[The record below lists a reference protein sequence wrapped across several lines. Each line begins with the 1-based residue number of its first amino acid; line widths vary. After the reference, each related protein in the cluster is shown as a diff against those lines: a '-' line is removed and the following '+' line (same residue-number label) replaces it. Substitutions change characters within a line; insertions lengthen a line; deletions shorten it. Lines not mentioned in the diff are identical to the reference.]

1 MSSSSSTI
9 GGENPQRS
17 SIPRWRLIFDDSAV
31 TQDILDHPYPGS
43 GTVED
48 PYIISWI
55 PNDPRDPMTFSEAS
69 KWGITFLV
77 SLTTLAVALASS
89 AYAGALVEIMTDF
102 HISEEVF
109 ILGISLFVI
118 GFAVGPV
125 IWSPLSEHYGRRP
138 VHIISAM
145 ALTVFCAGAAG
156 AKNIQTLII
165 LRFFAG
171 SLGSA
176 PMAVPGGVIADIFPA
191 ITRGLAGGIWAIAP
205 FLGPTIGPI
214 VGGFLGESAGW
225 RWVHGLLALFSGM
238 VWLALI
244 LLLPETHAPLL
255 MQKRA
260 RKLHQITGMEYRSG
274 LETVQTNKPMH
285 KHLLAALS
293 RPWVMLF
300 TEPIVTL
307 LSLYMAIIYGILYLF
322 FAAFPI
328 VFQKHRG
335 WSEGKTGLAFLGIM
349 VGIILSVFST
359 IFFFFRYMKKAT
371 KAAPGLLPPEARLP
385 DAFLGAVVLP
395 IGLFWFAWTNSS
407 SVHWMA
413 PIAAGVPFGY
423 GMVSVFI
430 PLFIYLIDAYTIYAA
445 SVLAANSILR
455 SIFGAVFPLF
465 TTHMFDDLGLH
476 WAASIPA
483 FLALACVPLPFLF
496 YMFGARIRARCH
508 FSAESMVFM
517 QRMLA
522 AQAAARLPE
531 ERSAL
536 RKSVLATTELSQ

>member
-1 MSSSSSTI
+1 MSSSSSNLE
-9 GGENPQRS
+9 GEKPHMS
-17 SIPRWRLIFDDSAV
+17 SIPRWRLIFDDSAI
-31 TQDILDHPYPGS
+31 TQDVIDHAYPGS
-43 GTVED
+43 GTMED
-48 PYIISWI
+48 PYILSWI
-55 PNDPRDPMTFSEAS
+55 PNDPRDPMMFSDAS

-89 AYAGALVEIMTDF
+89 AYTGALVEIMTDF
-102 HISEEVF
+102 QISEEVF

-156 AKNIQTLII
+156 AKNIQSLII
-165 LRFFAG
+165 LRFLAG
-171 SLGSA
+171 SFGSA

-225 RWVHGLLALFSGM
+225 RWVHGLLAIFSGV

-244 LLLPETHAPLL
+244 VLLPETYAPLL
-255 MQKRA
+255 MRKRA
-260 RKLHQITGMEYRSG
+260 AKLHRITGKEYRSS
-274 LETVQTNKPMH
+274 LETTQTTISMQ

-307 LSLYMAIIYGILYLF
+307 LSLYMAIVYGVLYLF

-328 VFQKHRG
+328 VFQQHRG

-349 VGIILSVFST
+349 VGILLSVVSN
-359 IFFFFRYMKKAT
+359 IMFFLRYVRKAI

-385 DAFLGAVVLP
+385 ESFLGAILLP
-395 IGLFWFAWTNSS
+395 IGLFWFAWTNSP

-455 SIFGAVFPLF
+455 SVFGAVFPLF
-465 TTHMFDDLGLH
+465 TTYMFEDLGLH

-496 YMFGARIRARCH
+496 YIFGARIRSKCH
-508 FSAESMVFM
+508 FSAESTAFVQKMM
-517 QRMLA
+517 A
-522 AQAAARLPE
+522 ARAAAVQE
-531 ERSAL
+531 
-536 RKSVLATTELSQ
+536 K